1 MTNEEALI
9 RQTIGYY
16 TEGGTTGNPPLAAKA
31 FHPSASMKFI
41 KDAAFIDV
49 PIAEFLSGYIKEGV
63 VQQRTIEIN
72 SIDISGNAA
81 QARLTIDY
89 STHQFIDYFNLLKT
103 DGQWLIVSK
112 IFYRKDKS

>member
-1 MTNEEALI
+1 MANEEALI
-9 RQTIGYY
+9 RQTINYY
-16 TEGGTTGNPPLAAKA
+16 AEGGTMGNPQLVAKA

-41 KDAAFIDV
+41 KDAVFTDV
-49 PIAEFLSGYIKEGV
+49 PIATFLSGYIKEGV

-81 QARLTIDY
+81 QAKLTIDY

-112 IFYRKDKS
+112 IFYRKDKA